1 MIDFNLTRR
10 QLKRLS
16 DAYDYGYDDL
26 LEDADGAPIQGNGK
40 AIEERCLQWI
50 REMESAYELD
60 VFADLYN
67 WDDGAEPLLEIIRHP
82 LCDLGTA
89 AKIYWLA
96 AGNRE
101 GEYRK
106 YHKEF
111 YELLDEIEQ
120 RVKDG
125 RYTSEM
131 RYERDNWRSEESLN
145 RLKPRPPE
153 FMCATTPGVYP
164 PEFDINLIGE
174 YPDEE

>member
-1 MIDFNLTRR
+1 MVGHYCDIEGIDARR
-10 QLKRLS
+10 R
-16 DAYDYGYDDL
+16 
-26 LEDADGAPIQGNGK
+26 
-40 AIEERCLQWI
+40 QWI

-96 AGNRE
+96 AANRE
-101 GEYRK
+101 GEYRE
-106 YHKEF
+106 YHRKF

-120 RVKDG
+120 RAKDG
-125 RYTSEM
+125 RYASQEI
-131 RYERDNWRSEESLN
+131 RYERDNWLSEESLN

-153 FMCATTPGVYP
+153 FMCATTPGVDP
-164 PEFDINLIGE
+164 PWFNMDLIGE
-174 YPDEE
+174 YPDEAPQT